1 MFAFIYGVACFR
13 FLVVQIFYCRV
24 DYFVYF
30 SEHMN
35 FVLLCVGR
43 TILNISRIPENW
55 CYCASSA
62 KRRSKLSSGAVV
74 ARSTNR

>member
-1 MFAFIYGVACFR
+1 M
-13 FLVVQIFYCRV
+13 FLVVQIFFCRV

-30 SEHMN
+30 SEDKH
-35 FVLLCVGR
+35 FVLLRVGR

-62 KRRSKLSSGAVV
+62 NRRSKLSSGAVV